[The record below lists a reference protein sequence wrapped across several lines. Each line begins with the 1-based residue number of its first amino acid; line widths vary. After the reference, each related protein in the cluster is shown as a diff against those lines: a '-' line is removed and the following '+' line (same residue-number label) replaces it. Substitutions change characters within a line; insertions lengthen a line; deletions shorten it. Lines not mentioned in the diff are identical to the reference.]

1 MRTALFV
8 LLPVIA
14 SIALVQRR
22 RVAALIGMGLLSFA
36 LSATYALQNAPDV
49 AMTEAAI
56 GAALVT
62 TIYVLAIRRT
72 GRLIVVADEAP
83 NLLARKGERL
93 VGLEYEILEG
103 FARELGL
110 DLSIRFLPREA
121 VEASLLAGEADLA
134 AGGIVRSDDPRF
146 RATAGYL
153 ATSLVRI
160 GGGSRGPEPPYTG
173 YFSELLESIRE
184 GKEITATLDLARF
197 IEAMR
202 SGLTG
207 FELER
212 LPGEREYAF
221 LVSRKREGL
230 HAKLEGYLRELRV
243 GGKLDEMIRRNL
255 R

>member
-1 MRTALFV
+1 
-8 LLPVIA
+8 
-14 SIALVQRR
+14 
-22 RVAALIGMGLLSFA
+22 
-36 LSATYALQNAPDV
+36 
-49 AMTEAAI
+49 
-56 GAALVT
+56 
-62 TIYVLAIRRT
+62 
-72 GRLIVVADEAP
+72 
-83 NLLARKGERL
+83 
-93 VGLEYEILEG
+93 
-103 FARELGL
+103 
-110 DLSIRFLPREA
+110 
-121 VEASLLAGEADLA
+121 
-134 AGGIVRSDDPRF
+134 
-146 RATAGYL
+146 AGYL

-160 GGGSRGPEPPYTG
+160 GRGSRGPEPPYTG